1 MSQQI
6 WNALKAS
13 PIVLGAFL
21 LVASSAQATQ
31 NSSSP
36 VTSVSATTI
45 PNEKI
50 SEKPTDLRDRQRFQ
64 TLAPSSSSATQTGSD
79 PEVAS
84 STNQAALLSKSFT
97 AVSTEPQQSTV
108 TQHSVLPP
116 HPSELSINLHRT
128 DSVLA
133 QQMPASD
140 NSNSEV
146 LQQIDQYQ
154 QNDSDT
160 DVNGTDVNAL
170 DQVTN
175 VTQLSDVRPTDWA
188 YEALRSLVERYGC
201 IAGYPDGT
209 YRGNRAMSR
218 YEFAAGLNACLQQ
231 VERLIATNTGEFVTK
246 QDLETLQRLVD
257 EFRAELTALGTRVDT
272 LEGRV
277 AFLENHQF
285 STTTKLKG
293 EAIFAISDL
302 FGGEDAAGNDYARDE
317 TVFQDR
323 VRLTFDTS
331 LTGKDLLRTRLQ
343 AGNFTEFGPLTGSPG
358 RGVGITREGRFGFAS
373 DTGNDVEIDR
383 LYYRFPVSNLAQVY
397 LLASG
402 VPFEDIVDVVN
413 PGFDSGGTGALSRFG
428 RFNPIYRMG
437 GQGTGAGVVFGG
449 GKLPVR
455 LDLVY
460 STNEGNNPS
469 EEAGL
474 FDGNYSA
481 LAQVTFK
488 PFDAFKV
495 AATYIHSYDN
505 SGGFRDLAGNPIG
518 GNLRHGTGSITSQ
531 INTSFPVVGNSYGLQ
546 ASFAFSP
553 KLVLSGWAGYTNAIV
568 LGRGTADVWNYAA
581 TLSIN
586 DFGTKGSS
594 LGFVVGMEPK
604 LTGSD
609 VSVGSL
615 LGRRRDPD
623 TSLHIEGF
631 YKFRLT
637 PNVLI
642 TPGVIWLTAP
652 GHNNANDDIVIGTIR
667 TTFSF

>member
-6 WNALKAS
+6 WNAFKAS

-21 LVASSAQATQ
+21 LVASSTQAAQ
-31 NSSSP
+31 SSISQ
-36 VTSVSATTI
+36 VTAVSAETI
-45 PNEKI
+45 PNELKI
-50 SEKPTDLRDRQRFQ
+50 SEKPTEFSEHQRSQ
-64 TLAPSSSSATQTGSD
+64 TLPSRSPSATQTVS
-79 PEVAS
+79 EATVAS
-84 STNQAALLSKSFT
+84 STNQAALPPETLT
-97 AVSTEPQQSTV
+97 EASTELQESTV
-108 TQHSVLPP
+108 TPP
-116 HPSELSINLHRT
+116 LSSPQDSSETSINLHRS

-133 QQMPASD
+133 QQIPASD
-140 NSNSEV
+140 HSNGEV
-146 LQQIDQYQ
+146 LQQLEQYQ
-154 QNDSDT
+154 DNNSETSAD
-160 DVNGTDVNAL
+160 AL
-170 DQVTN
+170 EQVTN

-231 VERLIATNTGEFVTK
+231 IERLIATNTGEFVTR

-277 AFLENHQF
+277 AFLEEHQF

-317 TVFQDR
+317 TVFQNR
-323 VRLTFDTS
+323 VRLAFDTS
-331 LTGKDLLRTRLQ
+331 FTGKDLLRTRLQ

-383 LYYRFPVSNLAQVY
+383 LYYRFPVGNLAQVY

-437 GQGTGAGVVFGG
+437 GQGTGAGVAFGG

-460 STNEGNNPS
+460 STNEGNNPA

-505 SGGFRDLAGNPIG
+505 SGNPIG

-553 KLVLSGWAGYTNAIV
+553 KLTLSGWAGYTNAIV

-586 DFGTKGSS
+586 DLGTKGSS

-609 VSVGSL
+609 VSVGNL

-637 PNVLI
+637 PNILI

-652 GHNNANDDIVIGTIR
+652 GHNDANDDIVIGTIR
-667 TTFSF
+667 TTFTF